1 MARMSKAILNLIKS
15 YFARPVKLQEQS
27 LHWVKADKPV
37 DEMTPE
43 ERKSFATKLADEIFV
58 QNNIPTSKTGQKV
71 IQKSEKVRA
80 NPST

>member
-1 MARMSKAILNLIKS
+1 MKQLIIAIFNLIKS
-15 YFARPVKLQEQS
+15 MLARPVKPKEQS

-43 ERKSFATKLADEIFV
+43 ERKRFATKLADEIFA
-58 QNNIPTSKTGQKV
+58 QNNIPTAMTGEKDSKKV
-71 IQKSEKVRA
+71 KIVQV